1 MPDFTLALL
10 FNRYFDA
17 IVHMDM
23 SLHSMEVVNRLTTA
37 VVLPPGFVH
46 DYISNCIRSCEDI
59 KVWFLTMLSIFF
71 GRSTSFG
78 SHGNMIPASVLGC

>member
-1 MPDFTLALL
+1 MSGFTLALL
-10 FNRYFDA
+10 FDRYFDV

-59 KVWFLTMLSIFF
+59 KVCFLIMHSIFS
-71 GRSTSFG
+71 GRSASFDN
-78 SHGNMIPASVLGC
+78 HGNMVPTSVLGC